1 MINLISKNKLS
12 IKQLKVIKI
21 FPTDKSHRIIK
32 QVNHYHFHIALAAIA
47 ENIEI
52 VQDTEAQINSHKI
65 TQNPIMGTAFL
76 SHRVET
82 VHHTQDQISKL
93 TLNIILDH
101 NHLTIIGTEIFHDDH
116 FQEID
121 FVMSRITL
129 NHC

>member
-1 MINLISKNKLS
+1 
-12 IKQLKVIKI
+12 
-21 FPTDKSHRIIK
+21 
-32 QVNHYHFHIALAAIA
+32 
-47 ENIEI
+47 
-52 VQDTEAQINSHKI
+52 
-65 TQNPIMGTAFL
+65 MGTAFL
-76 SHRVET
+76 NHRVET

-129 NHC
+129 IHC

>member
-21 FPTDKSHRIIK
+21 FATDKSHRIIK

-52 VQDTEAQINSHKI
+52 IQDPEAQINSHKK
-65 TQNPIMGTAFL
+65 TKNPIMGTAFL
-76 SHRVET
+76 NHRVET

-101 NHLTIIGTEIFHDDH
+101 NHLTIIGTEIFPDDH

-129 NHC
+129 IHC